1 MGASCRSIRRTSDS
15 MLMKRVSDHN
25 RYGRLPNLVIIGA
38 AKCGTTSLHYY
49 LSLHP
54 EIFMSEIKEP
64 RFFVDAPEPF
74 GRWSRGIDWYRGL
87 FTTNAPVC
95 GEASPAY
102 TSWPTRDGVVER
114 MYGLIPRAKLLYLV
128 REPMEKLRSAYLMA
142 SRRAVTTGSFSDF
155 LESSSGER
163 VRHGAR
169 YGTQLRQY
177 LQRFPKDQI
186 AVVES
191 ASLLEDRL
199 ATLKKIFRF
208 LAVDAD
214 FQSPLFHHRRH
225 VGWHEPYLT
234 PFGHRLLSSHPL
246 QALKRKLPRNVFDLF
261 RNIALR
267 PFSTSPPPTDL
278 PADFETGLRNDLSR
292 EMDLLRELSGQP
304 LPSLRL

>member
-1 MGASCRSIRRTSDS
+1 
-15 MLMKRVSDHN
+15 
-25 RYGRLPNLVIIGA
+25 
-38 AKCGTTSLHYY
+38 
-49 LSLHP
+49 
-54 EIFMSEIKEP
+54 MSKIKEP

-87 FTTNAPVC
+87 FPTNARVC
-95 GEASPAY
+95 GEASPDY

-114 MYGLIPRAKLLYLV
+114 MHGLIPQAKLLYLV
-128 REPMEKLRSAYLMA
+128 REPMEQLRSAFLMA
-142 SRRAVTTGSFSDF
+142 SRRAVAAGSFKEF
-155 LESSSGER
+155 LQSSAGER
-163 VRHGAR
+163 VKHEVR
-169 YGTQLRQY
+169 YGTQMRQY
-177 LQRFPKDQI
+177 LQRFPNEQI

-191 ASLLEDRL
+191 GSLLEDRL

-208 LAVDAD
+208 LAVDPD
-214 FQSPLFHHRRH
+214 FQSPLFRHRRH

-246 QALKRKLPRNVFDLF
+246 QALKRRLPRNVFDLF

-267 PFSTSPPPTDL
+267 PFSGPPPPTVL